1 MELGF
6 GDGPVQ
12 MPIEFELV
20 IDVTTAKAIDLT
32 LPPKLL
38 ARADEAIE

>member
-1 MELGF
+1 MELSF

-12 MPIEFELV
+12 MPIVFELV
-20 IDVTTAKAIDLT
+20 IDVTTAKAIGLT

-38 ARADEAIE
+38 ARADETIE